1 LDFGSW
7 HFMAIYEAIWNPLV
21 LILIFIH
28 YQGAAA
34 AAAVT
39 AAGWS
44 PVDGICKDM
53 RSPGP

>member
-1 LDFGSW
+1 
-7 HFMAIYEAIWNPLV
+7 MAIYEAIWNPLV